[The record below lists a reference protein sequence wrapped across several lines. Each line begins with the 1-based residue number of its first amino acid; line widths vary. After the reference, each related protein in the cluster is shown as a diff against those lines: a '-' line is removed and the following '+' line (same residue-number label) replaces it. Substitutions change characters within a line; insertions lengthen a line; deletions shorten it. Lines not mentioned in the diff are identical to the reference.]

1 MQSALG
7 SYLGYPRVH
16 FAGQFRADTD
26 TRNNARCNYRMDKE
40 LDDDL
45 NGDWGFNGTNEFQ
58 FFDVGV
64 TSVVYQDGTTSD
76 TDSIIGR
83 NIIGNLK
90 RPFAK
95 LTDLDTDIQD
105 HSTIYGLNFGIA
117 WDDWDDS
124 EDKAFYGK
132 WTTSV
137 IAQCMWPR
145 LKCYSRDNPGS
156 ELFQDSFPLGAQAT
170 SRITDIDWSNVGD
183 SQALADLQTAAAANG
198 GDLQVRISIH
208 YYTRNY
214 PTYVPY
220 NATLG
225 YVVGVI
231 GIPSERDTLN
241 VPGQRAMSFVGFPIG
256 LTFEEGDLCY
266 GKEDDITQF
275 GPWMYTAPFE
285 VDTENGQ
292 VHLDIS
298 NSVSST
304 LDNSLRNIGTLR
316 VGVLVDD
323 CIQILLD
330 EDIPYDDS
338 DLLPVNS
345 GIYDITLD
353 ATLLAQLD
361 DYPLVMGQYL
371 SDSTE
376 GTAICGEF
384 LSTDDTSHSMNIMLQ
399 ESEYFVRPNG
409 YYVDRL
415 DRTLNPSS
423 TMELYV
429 TRYGQPAQVNV
440 EVQSGWS
447 FLPPNGIIPSSSTAT
462 SDGDGIATFEF
473 VLQDTI
479 PEDRLYGTQQCT
491 EATDP
496 SNGFQLPIEGQ
507 VYNFTF
513 CVSTTDI
520 PCQTT
525 DINFAFL
532 AFSDVDYSDSTP
544 NWVDNVEPILAQFAR
559 LAPIMDTILD
569 MGSYADVTKSHN
581 INLMRETLLLD
592 FDDPSYMPTTRD
604 LSPANRDMILT
615 WLDNPIY
622 NSQGDD
628 APLELSICK
637 APTISEFI
645 SDYDPVILNRCETG
659 SLQFNDNP
667 EVVDTFFRGIH
678 TPPDTK
684 TRGAP
689 LGRPLFRRALR
700 SLLNPE
706 DDDTEC
712 TLPLLKQQLQTAVQL
727 EWATIPTYLTS
738 LYSIVDGC
746 NTEIYELIRGVIMQE
761 MLHFTQAANILIAIG
776 GSPLIDDAS
785 VTPTYP
791 THLPGDVLPRLRV
804 TAKKVSLPH
813 IHNVFMAIELPRNTE
828 VGGEIDND
836 LYTIGALYE
845 EVSTCIEELGD
856 SVFDPTT
863 LPQQV
868 QWPWNADEDVG
879 TVYPILNSVN
889 ATSAI
894 DSIVS
899 QGEGADPL
907 DPNDIEGNTLA
918 HFFQF
923 EEIVCQRHLAHDE
936 ETNTY
941 SYTGLPIPFN
951 ENGVW
956 PMRRNPRASN
966 ILNNTNCLTET
977 KLFHLAYRNMLR
989 KLQEVF
995 SGSPDEIFNAVS
1007 MMESLQ
1013 VHAKRLMWTRFRPD
1027 DPTDLRTCGPVWDYD
1042 IDWSDIETD

>member
-1 MQSALG
+1 MN
-7 SYLGYPRVH
+7 R
-16 FAGQFRADTD
+16 
-26 TRNNARCNYRMDKE
+26 E
-40 LDDDL
+40 LEDDL

-58 FFDVGV
+58 FFDVGI
-64 TSVVYQDGTTSD
+64 TSVVYQDGSTSE
-76 TDSIIGR
+76 TDSIVGR
-83 NIIGNLK
+83 DIIGNLK

-105 HSTIYGLNFGIA
+105 HSTIYGLNFGVA
-117 WDDWDDS
+117 WDDWDSS

-132 WTTSV
+132 WTPSV
-137 IAQCMWPR
+137 IAQSMWPR
-145 LKCYSRDNPGS
+145 LKCYDGDNYGS

-170 SRITDIDWSNVGD
+170 SRITDIDWSNIGD
-183 SQALADLQTAAAANG
+183 SQALSELQTAANG

-231 GIPSERDTLN
+231 GIPSTRDTLN
-241 VPGQRAMSFVGFPIG
+241 VPGQRAMSFVGFPID
-256 LTFEEGDLCY
+256 LTFDEGDLCY
-266 GKEDDITQF
+266 GYEDDIAQF

-285 VDTENGQ
+285 VDAGNSQ
-292 VHLDIS
+292 IHLDIS
-298 NSVSST
+298 NSIASK

-316 VGVLVDD
+316 VGILVGD
-323 CIQILLD
+323 CVQILWD
-330 EDIPYDDS
+330 EDIPYDDG

-345 GIYDITLD
+345 GIYDITVD
-353 ATLLAQLD
+353 ATLLAELD
-361 DYPLVMGQYL
+361 NDPLVMGQYL
-371 SDSTE
+371 SGSTE
-376 GTAICGEF
+376 GTTICGEF
-384 LSTDDTSHSMNIMLQ
+384 LSVDGVSHSMNIMLQ
-399 ESEYFVRPNG
+399 ESEYFIRPNG

-415 DRTLNPSS
+415 DRTQNPTS

-447 FLPPNGIIPSSSTAT
+447 FLPSNGIVASSSSAM
-462 SDGDGIATFEF
+462 SDEDGIATFEF
-473 VLQDTI
+473 VLQDQI
-479 PEDRLYGTQQCT
+479 PEDRQYGTQQCT

-496 SNGFQLPIEGQ
+496 SDEYDLPIEGQ

-513 CVSTTDI
+513 CVSTVDF

-525 DINFAFL
+525 DISFAFL
-532 AFSDVDYSDSTP
+532 AYSDVDYSGSTP
-544 NWVDNVEPILAQFAR
+544 NWVDDVEPILAQFAR

-592 FDDPSYMPTTRD
+592 FEDPSYMPTTRD
-604 LSPANRDMILT
+604 LSPAKRDMILA

-622 NSQGDD
+622 NSQGNDP
-628 APLELSICK
+628 PLEPSICK
-637 APTISEFI
+637 TPTISAFVP
-645 SDYDPVILNRCETG
+645 DYDPVLLNRCESR
-659 SLQFNDNP
+659 SLRFTDNP
-667 EVVDTFFRGIH
+667 EVSDSFFATIH
-678 TPPDTK
+678 TPPQTRR
-684 TRGAP
+684 RGAP

-700 SLLNPE
+700 HLLSPE

-712 TLPLLKQQLQTAVQL
+712 TLDLLRQQLQTAIQV

-746 NTEIYELIRGVIMQE
+746 NTEIYQLIRGVIMQE
-761 MLHFTQAANILIAIG
+761 MLHFTQVANILIAVDG
-776 GSPLIDDAS
+776 NPLIDHAS
-785 VTPTYP
+785 VTPSYP
-791 THLPGDVLPRLRV
+791 THLPGEVLPHLWV
-804 TAKKVSLPH
+804 SLKKASLPH
-813 IHNVFMAIELPRNTE
+813 IHNVFMAIELPRNTQ
-828 VGGEIDND
+828 VAGDIDND

-845 EVSTCIEELGD
+845 EVSDCIEELGD
-856 SVFDPTT
+856 GIFNPTT
-863 LPQQV
+863 LTQQV
-868 QWPWNADEDVG
+868 QWPWNAEGDVG
-879 TVYPILNSVN
+879 TVYPILNALN
-889 ATSAI
+889 ATHAI

-899 QGEGADPL
+899 QGEGADEL
-907 DPNDIEGNTLA
+907 DPKDIEGNTLA

-923 EEIVCQRHLAHDE
+923 EEIVCQRHLAHNNITD
-936 ETNTY
+936 TY
-941 SYTGLPIPFN
+941 SYTGAPIPFN
-951 ENGVW
+951 EDGIW

-989 KLQEVF
+989 KMQEVF

-1027 DPTDLRTCGPVWDYD
+1027 DSADHTTCGPVWDYD
-1042 IDWSDIETD
+1042 IDWSDIDTD